1 LKDYANSLKINKNN
15 FAKPVSTSRITPFEM
30 LKSVKIKKDLQNC
43 LQSKNFVHLCAIKQ
57 HTQTKKHNTMTPT
70 ALKTK
75 KITMA
80 TLKSFVR
87 KSESLF
93 VLAISSFDGMTDCVE
108 QNNNQ
113 KLLAVSKE
121 NAIGIQGVWCVGSSR
136 DWFSFYETETHYGIK
151 VSNSCGCGILMT
163 IK

>member
-1 LKDYANSLKINKNN
+1 MHECI
-15 FAKPVSTSRITPFEM
+15 FVST
-30 LKSVKIKKDLQNC
+30 K
-43 LQSKNFVHLCAIKQ
+43 
-57 HTQTKKHNTMTPT
+57 TKKHNNMTTT

-80 TLKSFVR
+80 TLKSFIR

-93 VLAISSFDGMTDCVE
+93 VLTISSFDGMTDCVE

>member
-1 LKDYANSLKINKNN
+1 
-15 FAKPVSTSRITPFEM
+15 
-30 LKSVKIKKDLQNC
+30 
-43 LQSKNFVHLCAIKQ
+43 
-57 HTQTKKHNTMTPT
+57 MTTT

-80 TLKSFVR
+80 TLKSFIR

-93 VLAISSFDGMTDCVE
+93 VLNISSFDGMTDCVE
-108 QNNNQ
+108 KKNNQ

-121 NAIGIQGVWCVGSSR
+121 NAIGHNGVWCVGSSR

-151 VSNSCGCGILMT
+151 VSNSCGCGILIT
-163 IK
+163 SK